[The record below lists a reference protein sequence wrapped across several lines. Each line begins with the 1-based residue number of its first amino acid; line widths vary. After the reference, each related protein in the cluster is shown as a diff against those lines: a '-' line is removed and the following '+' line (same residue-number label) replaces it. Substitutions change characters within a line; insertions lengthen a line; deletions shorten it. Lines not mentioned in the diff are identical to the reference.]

1 MSNRKKPRRG
11 KGPQPIQRTT
21 ISRANKANN
30 RTHKKSGKR
39 PRGRPP
45 LGAEYV
51 NTRIPKDM
59 LAAID
64 AWRAKQPGKP
74 KPVRPEAVRRL
85 IAIALHP
92 AEPHPPKPRTA
103 RTRWDDYRPTPH
115 QLQVIDTYRNMVR
128 PAALTRAEA
137 ISLLVDT
144 ALRHI
149 AAPERKHAEGDL
161 GDWTA
166 TAEMPADASKRP
178 TGTSDAKD
186 APKAQDEPNEPPRPP
201 RPPKND

>member
-21 ISRANKANN
+21 ISRANN

-92 AEPHPPKPRTA
+92 AEPDPPKPRTA

-115 QLQVIDTYRNMVR
+115 QLQAIDTYRNMVR
-128 PAALTRAEA
+128 PATLTRAEA

-144 ALRHI
+144 GLRSI
-149 AAPERKHAEGDL
+149 AAPDRIHAEGEL
-161 GDWTA
+161 GKWSDA
-166 TAEMPADASKRP
+166 ASMPADAPERP
-178 TGTSDAKD
+178 ADTSDGSGAAKD
-186 APKAQDEPNEPPRPP
+186 TPSTENAPTKPPRPP
-201 RPPKND
+201 QSD